1 MNLDYQRNGNVYPDA
16 EPLKGFYHHCDS
28 CEEVYHTSESSSDH
42 YELFCSKECEDEQ
55 GND

>member
-16 EPLKGFYHHCDS
+16 EPSKGFYHHCEHCGD
-28 CEEVYHTSESSSDH
+28 VYHTSESTADH